1 MGGILGGS
9 KPPAPDTSEID
20 RQRQEREDEKAK
32 VERDNTSK
40 RRNAKRGGSARSL
53 LLFDSPKGV
62 DGSAPKQKTLG

>member
-1 MGGILGGS
+1 MGGVLGGA

-32 VERDNTSK
+32 VERENAST

-53 LLFDSPKGV
+53 LLFDTSRGV
-62 DGSAPKQKTLG
+62 EKPNKQKTLG